1 MSPKFFCSGWFLL
14 ILLLTHDQG
23 RAKPMTNM
31 QALSKL
37 LEEDL
42 ERPLGTEETEQEQE
56 QEQDETLLTG
66 AMEQHDTP
74 PPWSRNPWEGGSL
87 SESALQRLVSDLLGS
102 SRSVRGRSKKG
113 LSRGCFGVKLDRIG
127 ALSGLGC

>member
-1 MSPKFFCSGWFLL
+1 MNPKLICSGWFLL

-23 RAKPMTNM
+23 RAKPMTSI

-42 ERPLGTEETEQEQE
+42 EHPLGSEETE

-66 AMEQHDTP
+66 AMEQQDP
-74 PPWSRNPWEGGSL
+74 PLPWSRTPLDGGPI
-87 SESALQRLVSDLLGS
+87 SESALQRLFSDLLS
-102 SRSVRGRSKKG
+102 NSRSYRGRSKKG
-113 LSRGCFGVKLDRIG
+113 VSRGCFGVKLDRIG